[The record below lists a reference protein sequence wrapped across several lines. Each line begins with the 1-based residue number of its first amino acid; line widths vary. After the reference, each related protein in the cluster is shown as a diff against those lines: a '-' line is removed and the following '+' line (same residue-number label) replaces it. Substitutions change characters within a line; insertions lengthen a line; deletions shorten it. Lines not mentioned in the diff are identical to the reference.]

1 MKKLTKR
8 EKILL
13 GVSIVSVGVAGYFGF
28 KCYGYKINNELLEKV
43 LKKVDKEKENINDRL
58 NFIEFLVIESDCIP
72 KALQNANN
80 KLSRVQSKIGVATER
95 LLLKPNDIQTQK
107 FLENN
112 KAEEAKLIEHIAKA
126 MKLDE
131 SVKADQNIYAK

>member
-43 LKKVDKEKENINDRL
+43 LKKAEKEKENINERL
-58 NFIEFLVIESDCIP
+58 NFIEFLVIESDCVP

-80 KLSRVQSKIGVATER
+80 KLSRVQSKIEAATER
-95 LLLKPNDIQTQK
+95 LILKPNDIDAQK
-107 FLENN
+107 WLENN
-112 KAEEAKLIEHIAKA
+112 KAEEAKLIEHITNA

-131 SVKADQNIYAK
+131 AVKADQNIYAK

>member
-1 MKKLTKR
+1 MEKLNKR
-8 EKILL
+8 EKIMM
-13 GVSIVSVGVAGYFGF
+13 GVSIVSIGALGVLGF
-28 KCYGYKINNELLEKV
+28 KYLDTKKTMELLA
-43 LKKVDKEKENINDRL
+43 KEKEGVNDRL

-80 KLSRVQSKIGVATER
+80 KLSRVQSKIAAEAER

-107 FLENN
+107 ALTNH

-126 MKLDE
+126 MKLNE
-131 SVKADQNIYAK
+131 AVKADQNIYAK

>member
-28 KCYGYKINNELLEKV
+28 KCHGYKINNELLEKV

-58 NFIEFLVIESDCIP
+58 NFIEFLVIESDCVP

-80 KLSRVQSKIGVATER
+80 KLSRVQSKIEAATER
-95 LLLKPNDIQTQK
+95 LILKPNDIDAQK
-107 FLENN
+107 WLENN
-112 KAEEAKLIEHIAKA
+112 KAEEAKLIEHITKA

-131 SVKADQNIYAK
+131 AVKADQNIYAK

>member
-13 GVSIVSVGVAGYFGF
+13 GVSIVSVGIAGYFGF
-28 KCYGYKINNELLEKV
+28 KCYGYKINNEFLEKV
-43 LKKVDKEKENINDRL
+43 LKKAEKEKENINDRL
-58 NFIEFLVIESDCIP
+58 NFIEFLVIESDCVP

-80 KLSRVQSKIGVATER
+80 KLSRVQSKIEAATER
-95 LLLKPNDIQTQK
+95 LILKPNDIDAK
-107 FLENN
+107 KWLENN
-112 KAEEAKLIEHIAKA
+112 KAEEAKLIEHITKA

-131 SVKADQNIYAK
+131 AVKADQNIYAK

>member
-1 MKKLTKR
+1 MKKLNKR
-8 EKILL
+8 EKIMMGVSAVSLGAL
-13 GVSIVSVGVAGYFGF
+13 GVLGF
-28 KCYGYKINNELLEKV
+28 KYLDTKKTIELLT
-43 LKKVDKEKENINDRL
+43 KEKEGVNDRL

-80 KLSRVQSKIGVATER
+80 KLSRVQSKIAAEAER

-107 FLENN
+107 ALTNH

-131 SVKADQNIYAK
+131 AVKAGQNIYAK